1 MTKMLTVGD
10 EFPAFKLQ
18 AVVSTE
24 LGKELGDV
32 TARSYGGE
40 WLVLFSWPMHC
51 GFVCPTEIAEF
62 ARRDQEE
69 TKRR

>member
-10 EFPAFKLQ
+10 EFPALKLK

-24 LGKELGDV
+24 LGQELGDV
-32 TARSYGGE
+32 TARSDAGE

-51 GFVCPTEIAEF
+51 GFVCPIEIAEF
-62 ARRDQEE
+62 ARWDREKI
-69 TKRR
+69 KRR

>member
-10 EFPAFKLQ
+10 EFPAFKLR

-24 LGKELGDV
+24 LGEV
-32 TARSYGGE
+32 TARSYAGE
-40 WLVLFSWPMHC
+40 WLLLFSWPMHC

-62 ARRDQEE
+62 ARRDEEE